1 MLSPRPLA
9 PGIWAAPQIALEDL
23 PGIAGLGVRL
33 VVNNRPDG
41 EDAGQPSSAE
51 MEDAVRAA
59 GLDYVHAHVAGMPG
73 PDAVRAVAAAL
84 ETGEPMLMYCRS
96 GTRST
101 VTWALAM
108 RALDRAGPDALREAA
123 ANAGYDLS
131 RLPLPGDPL

>member
-9 PGIWAAPQIALEDL
+9 EAVWAAPQIAIEDL
-23 PGIAGLGVRL
+23 AGVAAMGVRRI
-33 VVNNRPDG
+33 VNNRPDG
-41 EDAGQPSSAE
+41 EEAGQPTSAE
-51 MEDAVRAA
+51 MEAAVRGA
-59 GLDYVHAHVAGMPG
+59 GMDYVHAPVAGMPG

-84 ETGEPMLMYCRS
+84 ETDEPVLMYCRS

-108 RALDRAGPDALREAA
+108 RALDRAEPDELREAA

-131 RLPLPGDPL
+131 RLPL

>member
-1 MLSPRPLA
+1 MLSPRSLA
-9 PGIWAAPQIALEDL
+9 PDVWAAPQIAFEDL
-23 PGIAGLGVRL
+23 PGIADLGVRL

-51 MEDAVRAA
+51 MEAAVRAA
-59 GLDYVHAHVAGMPG
+59 GLDYVHAPVAGMPG
-73 PDAVRAVAAAL
+73 PDAVRAVAAVL
-84 ETGEPMLMYCRS
+84 EAGEPVLMYCRS

-108 RALDRAGPDALREAA
+108 RALDRAGPDELREAA

-131 RLPLPGDPL
+131 RLPL

>member
-1 MLSPRPLA
+1 MFSPRPLA
-9 PGIWAAPQIALEDL
+9 ADVWAAPQIAIEDL
-23 PGIAGLGVRL
+23 AEIARMGVRT

-59 GLDYVHAHVAGMPG
+59 GLDYVHAPVAGMPG
-73 PDAVRAVAAAL
+73 PDAVRAVADAL
-84 ETGEPMLMYCRS
+84 ETGEPVLMYCRS

-101 VTWALAM
+101 VAWALAM
-108 RALDRAGPDALREAA
+108 RALDRAGADDLREAA

-131 RLPLPGDPL
+131 RLPL

>member
-1 MLSPRPLA
+1 MFSPRPLA
-9 PGIWAAPQIALEDL
+9 PGVWAAPQIAFEDL
-23 PGIAGLGVRL
+23 AEVQAMGVRL

-41 EDAGQPSSAE
+41 EEAGQPSSAE
-51 MEDAVRAA
+51 MEGAVRAA
-59 GLDYVHAHVAGMPG
+59 GLDYVHAPVSGMPG

-84 ETGEPMLMYCRS
+84 EAGEPVLMYCRS

-131 RLPLPGDPL
+131 RLPL